1 MRKVSITVLLLTAV
15 VLFQFCS
22 SSKKT
27 AAVAVK
33 EVTYENSIGPI
44 IQTSCAPCHIE
55 GKGNKKPLSNYT
67 AAKDNVDEMIT
78 RIQKNPDDHEFMPKM
93 HSKLSDSTITA
104 FIDWKKTGLKEK

>member
-1 MRKVSITVLLLTAV
+1 MRKVSITVLLLAAI

-44 IQTSCAPCHIE
+44 IQSSCAPCHIE
-55 GKGNKKPLSNYT
+55 GKGNKKPLGSYT
-67 AAKDNVDEMIT
+67 AAKDDVDDIIT
-78 RIQKNPDDHEFMPKM
+78 RIQKNPDEQGFMPKM
-93 HSKLSDSTITA
+93 HPRLSDSTITA
-104 FIDWKKTGLKEK
+104 FVDWKKTGLKEK